1 MKISMPNSSASAA
14 SSRPSRLATRSGAT
28 VNEVSPSIEKPIRLQ
43 TFQVVTPCARGA
55 GS

>member
-1 MKISMPNSSASAA
+1 MPNTNANPA

-28 VNEVSPSIEKPIRLQ
+28 ENEVSPSIESPTSEYR
-43 TFQVVTPCARGA
+43 FQVVLPWMRSA